1 MAIERSLKGK
11 EHDYEE
17 LLLLAHDATH
27 AKELSQAELKKYEH
41 KKEAVKEL
49 RKAYL
54 EEKRRGIESR
64 EDILSKIQKRDKEP
78 MESDLQIKKEK
89 KAVNNNYYQRLTIDQ
104 NIHMEQLNN
113 YEEAMRKIY
122 EATGVTDVNEII

>member
-1 MAIERSLKGK
+1 VGYDNQLVAIERSLKGK
-11 EHDYEE
+11 EHDFEE

-54 EEKRRGIESR
+54 DDKRRAIESR
-64 EDILSKIQKRDKEP
+64 EDILMKIQKREKEP
-78 MESDLQIKKEK
+78 VDQEFSDKIESKKINQ
-89 KAVNNNYYQRLTIDQ
+89 NNFEQKINIDQ
-104 NIHMEQLNN
+104 NINM
-113 YEEAMRKIY
+113 
-122 EATGVTDVNEII
+122 

>member
-1 MAIERSLKGK
+1 M
-11 EHDYEE
+11 
-17 LLLLAHDATH
+17 
-27 AKELSQAELKKYEH
+27 
-41 KKEAVKEL
+41 
-49 RKAYL
+49 

-89 KAVNNNYYQRLTIDQ
+89 KAVNNNYDQRLTIDQ